1 MKKTFLAVCSACLLM
16 SAVASAAA
24 YSNFPN
30 ALNSDLKPFARDLG
44 GLLGSGSNQTAR
56 ALGFSGFD
64 IGVKSVMQFKPENKN
79 TILKK
84 NNPFGLGLIQ
94 AEIGMPYRIDGFI
107 RAGAYEGL
115 TVAGGGL
122 RYGIRKV
129 SDTPYYLQV
138 MLIAMGDLAA
148 HKYFYAAHFNSSF
161 MLSVNVP
168 HVAPYFGIGFDN
180 TKLTAQA
187 PNTDP
192 SLMGKTVTVFEPRYT
207 FGLRA
212 KLNLGYLAGGVTYTH
227 GRTLVNAGAGLRF

>member
-1 MKKTFLAVCSACLLM
+1 MKRIFFSAWFLCLPIP
-16 SAVASAAA
+16 AITAAA
-24 YSNFPN
+24 DYSNFPK
-30 ALNSDLKPFARDLG
+30 ALISDLKPFTRDLG

-64 IGVKSVMQFKPENKN
+64 IGVKSVMQFEPEKKD

-84 NNPFGLGLIQ
+84 NNPFGMGLIQ

-115 TVAGGGL
+115 AVAGGGL

-129 SDTPYYLQV
+129 SDAPYYTQV

-148 HKYFYAAHFNSSF
+148 HKYFYASHFNSSLMF
-161 MLSVNVP
+161 SVNVP
-168 HVAPYFGIGFDN
+168 YVAPYFGVGFDN
-180 TKLTAQA
+180 TKLTAQ
-187 PNTDP
+187 NNIDP
-192 SLMGKTVTVFEPRYT
+192 ALVGKTVTVFEPRYT
-207 FGLRA
+207 FGLRT
-212 KLNLGYLAGGVTYTH
+212 KLNLGYLAAGVTYTH

>member
-1 MKKTFLAVCSACLLM
+1 MRKIFLAACCACLLV
-16 SAVASAAA
+16 SAVVSAAD

-56 ALGFSGFD
+56 ALGFAGFD
-64 IGVKSVMQFKPENKN
+64 IGVKGVMQFEPDKKN

-115 TVAGGGL
+115 AVAGGGL

-129 SDTPYYLQV
+129 SDAPYYVQV
-138 MLIAMGDLAA
+138 MFIAMGDLAA
-148 HKYFYAAHFNSSF
+148 HKYFYATHFNSSLMF
-161 MLSVNVP
+161 SVNDPYVT
-168 HVAPYFGIGFDN
+168 PYFGIGFDN

-187 PNTDP
+187 ENTDT
-192 SLMGKTVTVFEPRYT
+192 SLIGKTVTVFEPRYT
-207 FGLRA
+207 FGLRT
-212 KLNLGYLAGGVTYTH
+212 KFNLGYLAGGVTYTH